1 MRLAKQVLVL
11 PFRIID
17 DNIQYCIFKRKD
29 RKIWQFVAGG
39 AEDFDIDILDSA
51 KRELFEETG
60 ILNNYLFYELEEY
73 IKIPVVNI
81 SKDFIFG
88 EDVYFVEEFAFAVNV
103 LNNDISLSLE
113 HDEYFWVSY
122 DEAYDILRY
131 DSNKSA
137 LWELNE
143 KIKRGII
150 K

>member
-17 DNIQYCIFKRKD
+17 DNIQYCVFKRKD

-39 AEDFDIDILDSA
+39 AEDFDVDILDSA

-60 ILNNYLFYELEEY
+60 ILNNCLFYELEEY

-88 EDVYFVEEFAFAVNV
+88 DDVYFVEEFALAVNV

-113 HDEYFWVSY
+113 HDEYSWVSY
-122 DEAYDILRY
+122 AEAYDILRY